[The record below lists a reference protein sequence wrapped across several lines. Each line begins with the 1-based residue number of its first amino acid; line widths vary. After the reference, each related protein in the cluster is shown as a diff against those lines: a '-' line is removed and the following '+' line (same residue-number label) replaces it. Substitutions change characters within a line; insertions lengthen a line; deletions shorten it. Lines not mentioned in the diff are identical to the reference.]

1 MFMSVENRKGNSPR
15 NYETAVFPNKL
26 VKIGRVI
33 LQNIATVS
41 RWGRYFFIRNPFIR
55 GWSSLIVK
63 NLSVLNFLVSE
74 KLRNLFLRQNIFP
87 LDFYTRYPCD
97 NFLPCFFLILPINRP
112 LCVKN

>member
-1 MFMSVENRKGNSPR
+1 MSVENRKGNSPR

-55 GWSSLIVK
+55 
-63 NLSVLNFLVSE
+63 N
-74 KLRNLFLRQNIFP
+74 
-87 LDFYTRYPCD
+87 
-97 NFLPCFFLILPINRP
+97 
-112 LCVKN
+112 